1 MCAYSDVNGQVIET
15 QNYGEKSKKLPSFK
29 VNMVEKWG
37 TFGSLG
43 ASLLRGYEAMPL
55 GTLASCRGILHY
67 STTPHFPHP

>member
-43 ASLLRGYEAMPL
+43 ASLLRD
-55 GTLASCRGILHY
+55 
-67 STTPHFPHP
+67 